1 MRILAVETS
10 ADETAAA
17 VTEGLNVISSVRITQ
32 EIHGQWGGMVP
43 SLAKR
48 DHEKNIDWVIE
59 KAMDDAQM
67 TMDDIDVVAVTQG
80 PGLGIAL
87 GVGIAKAKELAAK
100 YSKPLIAVNHIEGH
114 ALSAMIKTGS
124 FGAPQDDVSFPCA
137 ALVISGGHTQVI
149 EIKEIGKY
157 KILAESLDDNIGEA
171 LDKAARMLGLPYP
184 GGAAFEKLALLG
196 NPKKYPLPLPMA
208 GKEDNRFSYSGLK
221 AAFYRLVKS
230 LDPSQAQDDTIL
242 TQEQKQDLAASFQ
255 AMVFKHVVRITSKV
269 LSAKREAL
277 RINDLLVGGGVAAN
291 MMLRDKLCEMGS
303 EIGVSVRFPENMML
317 CTDNAAM
324 IGVVAGFK
332 AERGEYAKSEDIDRM
347 PRWRVDASYT

>member
-48 DHEKNIDWVIE
+48 DHEKNIDWVIT
-59 KAMDDAQM
+59 KAMDDAKA
-67 TMDDIDVVAVTQG
+67 TMDDVDVVAVTQG
-80 PGLGIAL
+80 PGLSIAL
-87 GVGIAKAKELAAK
+87 GVGIAKAKEIASK
-100 YSKPLIAVNHIEGH
+100 YNKPIIAVNHIEGH
-114 ALSAMIKTGS
+114 ALSALADTNSKSEILNSKLVGY
-124 FGAPQDDVSFPCA
+124 PCA

-184 GGAAFEKLALLG
+184 GGAAFEKMALAG
-196 NPKKYPLPLPMA
+196 DPKKYPLPLPMA

-221 AAFYRLVKS
+221 AAFWRLNNELGIKNNGVIT
-230 LDPSQAQDDTIL
+230 D
-242 TQEQKQDLAASFQ
+242 EMKQDLAASFQ
-255 AMVFKHVVRITSKV
+255 AMVFKHVVRITRKV
-269 LSAKREAL
+269 LEELPVK
-277 RINDLLVGGGVAAN
+277 DLLVGGGVAAN
-291 MMLRDKLCEMGS
+291 MTLRDKLCEMGS
-303 EIGVSVRFPENMML
+303 EIGMRVRFPSNLML

-332 AERGEYAKSEDIDRM
+332 AERGEFSKLEEIDRM
-347 PRWRVDASYT
+347 PRWRVDA